1 LSAIHCCESCRR
13 SQKSGNFLVHRTS

>member
-13 SQKSGNFLVHRTS
+13 SQKTSNFLVHRTS